1 MTTAL
6 DVNSAM
12 EIRHELS
19 VPCSPE
25 RLFAWVEDLSLYPQ
39 WMSMVYSAEPIDAE
53 EGHENAW
60 NIELRANVGPFARS
74 KQLRMIRTIHESH
87 SEVVFER
94 SELDE
99 RGHAPWVLR
108 AVIESPTEPNGPTGL
123 MMELHYGG
131 RLWAGAVL
139 QRVLDEEVR
148 QGSAALVDVVSREP
162 RR

>member
-1 MTTAL
+1 
-6 DVNSAM
+6 M
-12 EIRHELS
+12 EIRRELS

-39 WMSMVYSAEPIDAE
+39 WMSMVHSAERIDAE
-53 EGHENAW
+53 VGSESAW
-60 NIELRANVGPFARS
+60 NVELRAHVGPFARS
-74 KQLRMIRTIHESH
+74 KQLRMIRTIHERH

-94 SELDE
+94 RELDG

-108 AVIESPTEPNGPTGL
+108 AAIESPTEQNGPTDL
-123 MMELHYGG
+123 TMELRYGG

-148 QGSAALVDVVSREP
+148 QGSAALVNLVGREP